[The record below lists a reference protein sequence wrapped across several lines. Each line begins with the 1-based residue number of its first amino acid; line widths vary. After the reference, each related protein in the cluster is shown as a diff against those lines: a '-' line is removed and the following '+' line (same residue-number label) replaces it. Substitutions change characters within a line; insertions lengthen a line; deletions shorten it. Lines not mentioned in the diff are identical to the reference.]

1 MALVCNVVR
10 AGRHEVKLA
19 RIVANLILIAGLISA
34 KQVLAANIPG
44 NPGFETVNF
53 TNWRTFGPDNYVLSE
68 ASQAHSGTCYLKTYG
83 RFIGATNYSGVYQDN
98 LSAPGNTYTAD
109 GWAFSLGSDGDGI
122 HGQDAIWLEISF
134 RDASDNALA
143 LYRSAIVN
151 PGQLRRDEY
160 PVRFADHQPVLVH
173 ESVRTDTVAPDR

>member
-19 RIVANLILIAGLISA
+19 RIVVNLILIAGLISA

-44 NPGFETVNF
+44 NPGFETGNF
-53 TNWRTFGPDNYVLSE
+53 TNGTTFGSDNDALSG
-68 ASQAHSGTCYLKTYG
+68 ASQAHSGNYYYKVCG
-83 RFIGATNYSGVYQDN
+83 QFNGATNYTAIYQDN

-109 GWAFSLGSDGDGI
+109 GRVFSRGSDGDGI

-173 ESVRTDTVAPDR
+173 EGVRTDTVAQDR